1 MTKVKAYYFK
11 ISFVLIVFL
20 LCFKFI
26 FEQIDD
32 TSFQNKILSI
42 VLIIVFLFFLVRFI
56 SKLANTGK

>member
-11 ISFVLIVFL
+11 ISLVLIVFL

-26 FEQIDD
+26 FAQIDD

-42 VLIIVFLFFLVRFI
+42 VLIIAFLFFLVRFI